1 MNLEDIRR
9 QIDDVDSEMIQL
21 FCRRMELVKGVAEYK
36 IENGLPVLRPE
47 RENEILSRVSRQA
60 GDEFGGYA
68 EDLFKCIMRVSR
80 EMQQKI
86 IDGRESAQK

>member
-1 MNLEDIRR
+1 MNLDDIRR
-9 QIDDVDSEMIQL
+9 QIDDVDRGIIEL

-47 RENEILSRVSRQA
+47 RESEILSRVKMQA
-60 GDEFGGYA
+60 GGEFGGYA
-68 EDLFKCIMRVSR
+68 EELFNCIMRVSR

-86 IDGRESAQK
+86 IDGREGAQK